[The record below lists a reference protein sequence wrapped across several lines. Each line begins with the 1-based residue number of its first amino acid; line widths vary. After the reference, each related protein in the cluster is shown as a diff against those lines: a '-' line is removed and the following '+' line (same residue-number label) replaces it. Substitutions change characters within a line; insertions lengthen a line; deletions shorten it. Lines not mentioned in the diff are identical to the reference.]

1 MRTHK
6 YFDKF
11 ARHNK
16 MRPVKRVETDYGSI
30 LLADSGDIITENKR
44 MFYRTG
50 FAILREGEGLD
61 LGSFAEYEL
70 NEPGGSHDQQ
80 KYRLTDAEMAAK
92 QLMAQLDDTG
102 YYDADQKYDFG
113 SRTIN

>member
-16 MRPVKRVETDYGSI
+16 MRPVKRIEADNGSI
-30 LLADSGDIITENKR
+30 LLADSGEIITENRR

-50 FAILREGEGLD
+50 FAILREGAGLD

-70 NEPGGSHDQQ
+70 DEPGGAQNQQ
-80 KYRLTDAEMAAK
+80 PYRLRDAEMAAK
-92 QLMAQLDDTG
+92 QLMAQLNATG
-102 YYDADQKYDFG
+102 YYDADRKHDFS